1 MGTAGTDTH
10 ANNNTD
16 ASINAKVTCT
26 DTLHSED
33 EAHAAHEANPWL
45 FLKPPAKEI
54 PSQSFPFTVHVHHSS
69 NQAFKQPTN
78 RSITRSI
85 NQSNDSQSIKTNK
98 QSVSQSVVGM
108 MTTTR
113 PCCDL
118 SAKPPTREQTSHMRS
133 CQWPASEHRTG
144 N

>member
-45 FLKPPAKEI
+45 FLKPPANEI
-54 PSQSFPFTVHVHHSS
+54 PSVSHSHSLYMSIIHPIKHSS
-69 NQAFKQPTN
+69 NQPID
-78 RSITRSI
+78 RSLDQSI
-85 NQSNDSQSIKTNK
+85 NQTTVNQSKQTN
-98 QSVSQSVVGM
+98 SQSVNQ
-108 MTTTR
+108 
-113 PCCDL
+113 
-118 SAKPPTREQTSHMRS
+118 S
-133 CQWPASEHRTG
+133 SE
-144 N
+144 